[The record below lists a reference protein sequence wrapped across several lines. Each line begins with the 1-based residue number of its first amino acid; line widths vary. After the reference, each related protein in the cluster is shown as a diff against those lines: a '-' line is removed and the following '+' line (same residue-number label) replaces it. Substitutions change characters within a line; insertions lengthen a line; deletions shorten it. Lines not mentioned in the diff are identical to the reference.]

1 MRATLLLLAGGAS
14 RRMGRPKALLEVGD
28 ETLIEFMCRRLR
40 DGFDEILVSTNEP
53 SALPPELDARTV
65 RDRLPGAGPLA
76 GIEAGLA
83 AARHDVV
90 FTIAC
95 DMPYVGLPLA
105 RTLVRA
111 SRGFDAAVPRVGGRP
126 EPVCAAYR
134 QRSLPGLTRALD
146 EGVRKAAEALERL
159 HICWCDRVDADALRS
174 VNTPD
179 DWTRFVATR
188 SRGGP

>member
-28 ETLIEFMCRRLR
+28 ETLIEFVCRRLR
-40 DGFDEILVSTNEP
+40 DAFEEVLVSTNEP
-53 SALPPELDARTV
+53 DAMPPALGARV
-65 RDRLPGAGPLA
+65 VPDRLRGAGPLA

-83 AARHDVV
+83 AARRDVV
-90 FTIAC
+90 FTVAC
-95 DMPYVGLPLA
+95 DMPYVDLPLA

-111 SRGFDAAVPRVGGRP
+111 SRGFDAAVPRVDGRP

-134 QRSLPGLTRALD
+134 QRSLPTLSKALD
-146 EGVRKAAEALERL
+146 EGVRRAAEALERL

-174 VNTPD
+174 VNTPN
-179 DWTRFVATR
+179 DWARFVATR
-188 SRGGP
+188 SRGSP